1 MHTKEDRKKL
11 KYLRRLLTVILILC
25 AFAASALFFTE
36 QAGASG
42 QETGDYRIIYDD
54 SAYLIDDDDESG
66 LYEIM
71 ENISKNTNV
80 IFYTTRTS
88 EYGMSTADI
97 CQNYCAEYFGTSK
110 TAPVLMFT
118 IDMYNREI
126 YMYCT
131 GDIRKIIR
139 NAEANSITDNV
150 YKSAT
155 AGDYGKCAIDAF
167 TQAQNCLA
175 GGRIKR
181 PMQIINNVLL
191 AMLLGV
197 TVNFIVL
204 KVSRF
209 NKKEDGYPPIRENGA
224 ESFISVKVNK
234 ELLKEHT
241 SVSRESSGG
250 GSGGGSS
257 DFGGGSSGGG
267 GGRSGGGHSF

>member
-11 KYLRRLLTVILILC
+11 KYLRRLLTAILILC
-25 AFAASALFFTE
+25 TFVASVLFFTE
-36 QAGASG
+36 QADASG
-42 QETGDYRIIYDD
+42 QQTGDYRIIYDD
-54 SAYLIDDDDESG
+54 RAYLIDDDDESD

-71 ENISKNTNV
+71 ESISKNTNV

-88 EYGMSTADI
+88 EYGISTADI

-118 IDMYNREI
+118 IDMYHREI

-131 GDIRKIIR
+131 GDTRKVIR

-167 TQAQNCLA
+167 TQAQNCLS

-181 PMQIINNVLL
+181 PMQMINNVLL

-197 TVNFIVL
+197 TINFIVL

-209 NKKEDGYPPIRENGA
+209 NKKEDSYPLMRGNGA

-250 GSGGGSS
+250 DSGGGSYDFGGGSS
-257 DFGGGSSGGG
+257 DGGGSSGGG
-267 GGRSGGGHSF
+267 HGF

>member
-1 MHTKEDRKKL
+1 MCMADIVGIVTVPHALIQNNGSYAYITKRIDRK
-11 KYLRRLLTVILILC
+11 
-25 AFAASALFFTE
+25 
-36 QAGASG
+36 
-42 QETGDYRIIYDD
+42 
-54 SAYLIDDDDESG
+54 
-66 LYEIM
+66 
-71 ENISKNTNV
+71 ISKDNV
-80 IFYTTRTS
+80 
-88 EYGMSTADI
+88 
-97 CQNYCAEYFGTSK
+97 Q
-110 TAPVLMFT
+110 L
-118 IDMYNREI
+118 IDMYHREI

-131 GDIRKIIR
+131 GDTRKIIR

-267 GGRSGGGHSF
+267 GGSSGGGHSF

>member
-1 MHTKEDRKKL
+1 M

-118 IDMYNREI
+118 IDMYHREI

-131 GDIRKIIR
+131 GDTRKIIR

-267 GGRSGGGHSF
+267 GGSSGGGHSF

>member
-1 MHTKEDRKKL
+1 M

-97 CQNYCAEYFGTSK
+97 CQNYCAEHFGTSK

-118 IDMYNREI
+118 IDIQERY
-126 YMYCT
+126 
-131 GDIRKIIR
+131 
-139 NAEANSITDNV
+139 
-150 YKSAT
+150 
-155 AGDYGKCAIDAF
+155 
-167 TQAQNCLA
+167 
-175 GGRIKR
+175 
-181 PMQIINNVLL
+181 
-191 AMLLGV
+191 
-197 TVNFIVL
+197 
-204 KVSRF
+204 SR
-209 NKKEDGYPPIRENGA
+209 
-224 ESFISVKVNK
+224 
-234 ELLKEHT
+234 
-241 SVSRESSGG
+241 
-250 GSGGGSS
+250 
-257 DFGGGSSGGG
+257 
-267 GGRSGGGHSF
+267 

>member
-97 CQNYCAEYFGTSK
+97 CQNYCAEHFGTSK

-118 IDMYNREI
+118 IDMYHREI

-131 GDIRKIIR
+131 GDTRKIIR

-209 NKKEDGYPPIRENGA
+209 NKKKTDIR
-224 ESFISVKVNK
+224 
-234 ELLKEHT
+234 LLEKTEQNHLLA
-241 SVSRESSGG
+241 SRLIKNC
-250 GSGGGSS
+250 
-257 DFGGGSSGGG
+257 
-267 GGRSGGGHSF
+267 

>member
-11 KYLRRLLTVILILC
+11 KYLRRLLTAILILC
-25 AFAASALFFTE
+25 TFVASALFFTE
-36 QAGASG
+36 QADASG
-42 QETGDYRIIYDD
+42 QQTGDYRIIYDD
-54 SAYLIDDDDESG
+54 SVYLIDDDDESA

-71 ENISKNTNV
+71 ESISRNTNV

-118 IDMYNREI
+118 IDMYHREI

-131 GDIRKIIR
+131 GDTRKVIR

-181 PMQIINNVLL
+181 PMQIINNILL

-197 TVNFIVL
+197 TINFIVL

-209 NKKEDGYPPIRENGA
+209 NKKEESCPLMRGNGE
-224 ESFISVKVNK
+224 ESFVSVKVNK

-250 GSGGGSS
+250 GTGGGSYDFGGSSS
-257 DFGGGSSGGG
+257 DGGGSSGGG
-267 GGRSGGGHSF
+267 HSF